1 MNIKKMEIEKYKKFD
16 TRYDL
21 QYWKNDNELWLE
33 VSSYEFENDI
43 MLIVQKL
50 KEHNIDS
57 IIINTFGNNYQI
69 NLENLKYISFIKE
82 LSIDS
87 GSYINTNYL
96 CLLEKLETLWINNN
110 NYGEAIDLKKLKC
123 LRKLVVTNSCVNL
136 KGLFE
141 LPNLI
146 TLKLQKFN
154 ESDLTKFEMMDNLT
168 SLELVQSKI
177 KSLNG
182 IEKMKNLKCLTLFY
196 SSQLL
201 SIEKISV
208 LNRLEYLEIRNCK
221 KIENYNCLGELNELR
236 KLSIYDCSTLNDLLF
251 IDHLKKL
258 DFIGLINTNVIDG
271 NIEPLI
277 KIKKHGYTNKR
288 NFNYY
293 YLNGKDIKKVE

>member
-1 MNIKKMEIEKYKKFD
+1 MNIKKMNIDEYKKFP

-43 MLIVQKL
+43 ALIVQKL
-50 KEHNIDS
+50 KENNIES
-57 IIINTFGNNYQI
+57 IIIRTFGNNYQI
-69 NLENLKYISFIKE
+69 DFENLKYISFIKE

-87 GSYINTNYL
+87 GSYINVNNIYR
-96 CLLEKLETLWINNN
+96 LENMETLWINNT
-110 NYGEAIDLKKLKC
+110 NYGEEIDLKKLKS
-123 LRKLVVTNSCVNL
+123 LKKLIITNSCINL
-136 KGLFE
+136 KGLYE

-154 ESDLTKFEMMDNLT
+154 EIDLTKFEMMNNLT

-177 KSLNG
+177 RTLDG

-201 SIEKISV
+201 SIEKISI
-208 LNRLEYLEIRNCK
+208 LKKLEYLEIRNCK
-221 KIENYNCLGELNELR
+221 KIENYEYLKLLKNLKR
-236 KLSIYDCSTLNDLLF
+236 LSIYDCSALKDLLF
-251 IDHLKKL
+251 INQLKNL
-258 DFIGLINTNVIDG
+258 EFIRLINTNVNDG

-277 KIKKHGYTNKR
+277 KIKSHGYTNKR

-293 YLNGKDIKKVE
+293 QLNGKDIPKK

>member
-1 MNIKKMEIEKYKKFD
+1 MNIKAMKIDKYKKFP

-43 MLIVQKL
+43 MLVAQQL
-50 KEHNIDS
+50 KENNIES
-57 IIINTFGNNYQI
+57 IIIRTFGNNYQI
-69 NLENLKYISFIKE
+69 NFENLKYISFIKE

-87 GSYINTNYL
+87 GSYINVNNVY
-96 CLLEKLETLWINNN
+96 LLEKLETLWINNN
-110 NYGEAIDLKKLKC
+110 NYGEEIDLTKLKSLKKLIIA
-123 LRKLVVTNSCVNL
+123 NSCVNL
-136 KGLFE
+136 KGLYN
-141 LPNLI
+141 LPNLV

-154 ESDLTKFEMMDNLT
+154 EIDLTKFEMMNNLT

-177 KSLNG
+177 RTLDG

-196 SSQLL
+196 SSKLL

-208 LNRLEYLEIRNCK
+208 LKNLEYLEIRNCK
-221 KIENYNCLGELNELR
+221 KIENYECLKLLNNLKR
-236 KLSIYDCSTLNDLLF
+236 LSIYDCSTLNDLLF
-251 IDHLKKL
+251 VNQLKNL
-258 DFIGLINTNVIDG
+258 EFIGLINTNVHDG

-277 KIKKHGYTNKR
+277 KIKSHGYTNKK

-293 YLNGKDIKKVE
+293 QLNGKDIPKK